1 MPLTA
6 LQHQKAAALQQ
17 ISMLARPGGMADPAM
32 MKNAVNRMAPLI
44 SQWERSDPEF
54 AQLGMLLRRARVKPT
69 PNTLAMVSAQAQ
81 RMVSLIRTGLPHR
94 TNRAGEKQVWDPGRG
109 HVTSPMFEK
118 GEPLRTFSPMGW
130 RGSKKYP
137 FGKAFPEKNLIE
149 GLSGLQRPG
158 FLTGLGLF
166 GKGGPAPSPS
176 PPPPKE
182 LTPADVPG
190 GPPGDKP
197 PETLEEAFAFCDA
210 QPTPGEQDICRSQ
223 VAAAAGLD
231 AGPGRRRRSKKPLVV
246 GIFILLLGGAGL
258 MMFLKRK
265 KSKKEGSPKRKC
277 RV

>member
-17 ISMLARPGGMADPAM
+17 ISALAHPGGMADPAM

-81 RMVSLIRTGLPHR
+81 RMVSLLRTGLPHR

-109 HVTSPMFEK
+109 HVTSPMFEE

-137 FGKAFPEKNLIE
+137 FGKAFPEE
-149 GLSGLQRPG
+149 GFSGIQRPG
-158 FLTGLGLF
+158 FLAGFEGEVQGF
-166 GKGGPAPSPS
+166 GFFKRIAHRPVHLARKASRRIRS
-176 PPPPKE
+176 TAKKS
-182 LTPADVPG
+182 V
-190 GPPGDKP
+190 
-197 PETLEEAFAFCDA
+197 A
-210 QPTPGEQDICRSQ
+210 QARRSASQMQRIAKRGAAQAQRSASQ
-223 VAAAAGLD
+223 VQSVA
-231 AGPGRRRRSKKPLVV
+231 
-246 GIFILLLGGAGL
+246 
-258 MMFLKRK
+258 K
-265 KSKKEGSPKRKC
+265 KSARLAQKNC
-277 RV
+277 